1 VDKSD
6 NTIGRR
12 DFIRV
17 IGGTLVATELGIAG
31 CADADPS
38 VAPQSAAPNAVPAV
52 SVPAATPQTASAAGA
67 LAPAAPS
74 PAASSSAMAASPNTA
89 RPSEGASGPASGS
102 SGSSAAAP
110 VSDAA
115 GAASARP
122 GNPMASAAGSPAMA
136 KPGMAANGKAR
147 VYVIKTADRAD
158 GIAQALAMFGGL
170 GFVSGRDVVLKPNF
184 NSQNAF
190 PATTHD
196 DTIRTMAAQ
205 LKAAN
210 AGKITLADS
219 SGATT
224 GSATPTATV
233 IQAKQTVNLCK
244 EIGID
249 FLSYDEPGV
258 EFETFQFDG
267 MTWSGG
273 LAIPKLMRSDRVK
286 ILMPCCKTHT
296 LGDYTMSMKLAAGLP
311 PRSRRGLISDMHT
324 SLHEKVV
331 DINKGFT
338 PDLIL
343 MDAMMCFIDGGPDS
357 GTTANPGLIVAATDR
372 VALDAVG
379 VAILKSAGSTSGPI
393 RGKIFATRQIMRA
406 VEIGL
411 GIKSPDEIELIG
423 NDTAIVSK
431 LRSILDVG

>member
-1 VDKSD
+1 M
-6 NTIGRR
+6 T
-12 DFIRV
+12 
-17 IGGTLVATELGIAG
+17 
-31 CADADPS
+31 
-38 VAPQSAAPNAVPAV
+38 
-52 SVPAATPQTASAAGA
+52 
-67 LAPAAPS
+67 
-74 PAASSSAMAASPNTA
+74 
-89 RPSEGASGPASGS
+89 
-102 SGSSAAAP
+102 
-110 VSDAA
+110 
-115 GAASARP
+115 
-122 GNPMASAAGSPAMA
+122 
-136 KPGMAANGKAR
+136 ANGKAK
-147 VYVIKTADRAD
+147 VIVIKATDRAE

-184 NSQNAF
+184 NSQYAF

-196 DTIRTMAAQ
+196 DTIRTMATQ

-210 AGKITLADS
+210 AGNITLADS

-224 GSATPTATV
+224 GSSTPTATV
-233 IQAKQTVNLCK
+233 IQAKKTVNLCK

-267 MTWSGG
+267 MTWAGG
-273 LAIPKLMRSDRVK
+273 LAIPKMMRSERVK

-357 GTTANPGLIVAATDR
+357 GTTASPGLIVAATDR

-379 VAILKSAGSTSGPI
+379 VAILKSAGTTSSPL
-393 RGKIFATRQIMRA
+393 RGKIFATRQITRA

-411 GIKSPDEIELIG
+411 GIKSPDQIELMG
-423 NDTAIVSK
+423 NDAATVSK
-431 LRSILDVG
+431 LRSILDMG